1 MISHGAPWN
10 ERTASKI
17 WGSSHGRHYHR
28 KSTSEESL
36 TECMWLIYLEDAR
49 CIAADLAGPKEKCDK
64 WTPNTQRCYKCWVI
78 ATFQHNPSWEWCHIL
93 WYILSWCLALLY
105 STENMQTIRENI
117 SVCACM
123 CETEWVGEY
132 KPVTFNAW
140 SQKQSTSHHKINWMS
155 EAFQSGNIA
164 EYSHLA

>member
-1 MISHGAPWN
+1 MGAAWN
-10 ERTASKI
+10 ERMSSEK

-28 KSTSEESL
+28 KSTSEEIL
-36 TECMWLIYLEDAR
+36 TGCRWLICLEDTR

-78 ATFQHNPSWEWCHIL
+78 ATFQHNPSREWCHIL
-93 WYILSWCLALLY
+93 WYILSWCLPLLY

-123 CETEWVGEY
+123 CETEQ
-132 KPVTFNAW
+132 A
-140 SQKQSTSHHKINWMS
+140 
-155 EAFQSGNIA
+155 GNINQWPLMDGA
-164 EYSHLA
+164 RSNQLHIIRSTECQKLFRVAILLDIPI